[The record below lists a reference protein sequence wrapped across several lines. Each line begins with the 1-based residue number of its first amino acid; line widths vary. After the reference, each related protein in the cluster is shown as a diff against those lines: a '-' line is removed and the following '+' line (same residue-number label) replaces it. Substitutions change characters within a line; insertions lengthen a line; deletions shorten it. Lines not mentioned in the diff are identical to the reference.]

1 MKFDDANKPIEDY
14 EYPEPDVEDDEME
27 TETVSCSQCG
37 ESIYEE
43 AVECP
48 YCGNYVQAST
58 SAWSGRPIW
67 WLIIGGIGV
76 AAVIYTLSLAR

>member
-1 MKFDDANKPIEDY
+1 MNFDDANKPLEDY
-14 EYPEPDVEDDEME
+14 EYPEPDVDDDTEA
-27 TETVSCSQCG
+27 ETVPCSHCG
-37 ESIYEE
+37 EPIYEE

-58 SAWSGRPIW
+58 SVWSGRPIW